1 MFFKYSL
8 LFSENSITINYF
20 CIVNFVSTVFHI
32 FVYIAVRRKEAMM
45 GKINRI
51 FDLLKLMYRTIRR
64 RM

>member
-32 FVYIAVRRKEAMM
+32 FVYIAVRRKRGND
-45 GKINRI
+45 GKN
-51 FDLLKLMYRTIRR
+51 
-64 RM
+64 